1 MKKVNM
7 NIEQLVRPN
16 IRALK
21 PYSSARSEFKGA
33 ADIFL
38 DANENPF
45 DTGFNRYPDPL
56 QSALKARIGALKKV
70 DPAHIFL
77 GNGSD
82 EAIDLL
88 LRIFCEPQHD
98 FIITLPP
105 TYGMY
110 RVSADISNVPIK
122 QVPLNG
128 RFQPNVEAILEAGAH
143 PHAKLLFLCSPN
155 NPTGNSMEVDKVEQL
170 LRQFKG
176 IVVVDEAYIDFSSKK
191 SFIHRIEAFDNLVV
205 LQTFSK
211 AWGLAGIRL
220 GMAFAQEEIIKLFN
234 KVKPPYNIN
243 ELTQR
248 AALEAL
254 NTQAQQ
260 QAWVHKILG
269 QRTVIQQFLAGLEY
283 VERIYPSDA
292 NFILVKVRDPND
304 LYRYLVDKKIIVRN
318 RSNVLLCE
326 GCLRISVGTPKE
338 NEKLFAAML
347 DYGN

>member
-1 MKKVNM
+1 M

-16 IRALK
+16 IRVLK
-21 PYSSARSEFKGA
+21 PYSSARSEFKGS
-33 ADIFL
+33 ADVFL

-56 QSALKARIGALKKV
+56 QWPLKKRIGELKGV
-70 DPAHIFL
+70 HPEHIFL

-88 LRIFCEPQHD
+88 LRIFCEPKQD

-110 RVSADISNVPIK
+110 KVSADIANVSIK
-122 QVPLNG
+122 EVPLTP
-128 RFQPNVEAILEAGAH
+128 RFQPNVEAILEAGAD

-155 NPTGNSMEVDKVEQL
+155 NPTGNILDVEKVEAL
-170 LRQFKG
+170 LHQFKG
-176 IVVVDEAYIDFSSKK
+176 IVVIDEAYIDFSSKK
-191 SFIHRIEAFDNLVV
+191 SFIHRIEEFDNLVV

-220 GMAFAQEEIIKLFN
+220 GMAFAQPPIIELFN

-243 ELTQR
+243 QLTQQ
-248 AALEAL
+248 AALKAL
-254 NTQAQQ
+254 ESQEQQ

-269 QRTVIQQFLAGLEY
+269 QRTVIQQFLAGLDY

-292 NFILVKVRDPND
+292 NFILVKVSAPND

-318 RSNVLLCE
+318 RSNVLLCD
-326 GCLRISVGTPKE
+326 GCLRISVGTPQE
-338 NEKLFAAML
+338 NERLFAAML
-347 DYGN
+347 DYDA

>member
-1 MKKVNM
+1 M

-21 PYSSARSEFKGA
+21 PYSSARSEFKGEA
-33 ADIFL
+33 EVFL

-45 DTGFNRYPDPL
+45 DTGYNRYPDPL
-56 QSALKARIGALKKV
+56 QWALKDRIAELKGV
-70 DPAHIFL
+70 RPEHIFL

-88 LRIFCEPQHD
+88 LRIFCEPQED

-110 RVSADISNVPIK
+110 KVSADIADVEIK
-122 QVPLNG
+122 EVPLRPN
-128 RFQPNVEAILEAGAH
+128 FQPDVDAILTTGAS
-143 PHAKLLFLCSPN
+143 PHAKLLFLCNPN
-155 NPTGNSMEVDKVEQL
+155 NPTGNSLNTDKVEQL
-170 LRQFKG
+170 LDQFNG
-176 IVVVDEAYIDFSSKK
+176 VVVIDEAYIDFSAKK
-191 SFIHRIEAFDNLVV
+191 SFIHRIEEFDNLVI

-220 GMAFAQEEIIKLFN
+220 GMAFAQKPIIALFN

-243 ELTQR
+243 QLTQQ

-254 NTQAQQ
+254 KNQEQQ
-260 QAWVHKILG
+260 QAWVNRILG
-269 QRTVIQQFLAGLEY
+269 QRTVIQQFLAGLDY
-283 VERIYPSDA
+283 VERIFPSDA
-292 NFILVKVRDPND
+292 NFILVKVKDPND

-318 RSNVLLCE
+318 RSSVLLCD
-326 GCLRISVGTPKE
+326 GCLRISIGTPKE

-347 DYGN
+347 DYDV